1 MPRVKVSRQRSSR
14 TETDINILR
23 QRSGEVYSMRQ
34 TLAAARWQDKA
45 GKGRK
50 RLKSAHRGGCGQEH
64 DAPTRERIEFSLEL
78 RKIVAMSLY

>member
-1 MPRVKVSRQRSSR
+1 
-14 TETDINILR
+14 
-23 QRSGEVYSMRQ
+23 MRQ